1 LEKRK
6 VNKDLV
12 VSQIEENKKKQRDQR
27 WQNLQEEKKMIQ
39 ELVVDVNTQVRQ
51 VKEEVIQQLDASHAL
66 KNPKVIKRIGK

>member
-51 VKEEVIQQLDASHAL
+51 VKEEVIQQLDASQAL